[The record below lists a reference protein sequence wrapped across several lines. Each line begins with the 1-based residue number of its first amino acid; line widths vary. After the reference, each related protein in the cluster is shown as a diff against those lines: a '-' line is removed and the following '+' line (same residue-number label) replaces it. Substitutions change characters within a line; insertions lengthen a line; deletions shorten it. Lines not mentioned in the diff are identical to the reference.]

1 MIKFTKMH
9 GLGNDYIYIDCIKGE
24 KIENPS
30 YLAKTMSNRHFG
42 IGSDGLILIC
52 KSNIADFK
60 MQMFNYDGSEAEMCG
75 NGIRCVGKYVYDNK
89 LTNNKIITV
98 ETLSG
103 IKKLK
108 LNIKNK
114 KVETVEVDMGEPIF
128 EAEKIPV
135 LSDKYPV
142 KNLKIIAE
150 DKEFIFTCVSMGNPH
165 AVTIIKN
172 VIGFDVQRYGEILEK
187 SKIFPQRANIEF
199 VQILDKEN
207 VKMRVW
213 ERGTGETLA
222 CGTGACATV
231 IACNLNGYVKND
243 VNVELPG
250 GILKIKWNKENN
262 HVYMTGPAI
271 TVFRGEIAKPLGN

>member
-98 ETLSG
+98 ETLGG

-271 TVFRGEIAKPLGN
+271 TVFRGEIIKPLGN

>member
-75 NGIRCVGKYVYDNK
+75 NGIRCVGKYVYDNE
-89 LTNNKIITV
+89 LTNNKMITV
-98 ETLSG
+98 ETLGG

-135 LSDKYPV
+135 LSDQYPV

-172 VIGFDVQRYGEILEK
+172 VIDFDVQRYGEILEK

-231 IACNLNGYVKND
+231 VTCNLNGYVKND

-250 GILKIKWNKENN
+250 GILKIKWNKQNN

-271 TVFRGEIAKPLGN
+271 TVFRGEIVEPLGN

>member
-98 ETLSG
+98 ETLGG

-271 TVFRGEIAKPLGN
+271 TVFRGEIVKLLGN